1 MADTPFVSILMPT
14 YNSGRLLEASV
25 RSILRQTLKEFEL
38 IIVDD
43 HSTDNSVEAIRRL
56 HDQRIVIVRNPENR
70 GVSAAR
76 NIAARLASAPLLACM
91 DADDISLPSRLEHET
106 RIFGQTTDLALLG
119 SCAYLIDGDGRRFD
133 TMDIETSE
141 TAIRRNVLRKNPMIH
156 SSVMIRASIFNNAGG
171 YPEDTNL
178 GEDYGLWT
186 RIIPQ
191 HRTIN
196 LPDRLIEYRIHSNQT
211 SLMRAPA
218 MRRAAGNIQRQA
230 WAQLISNDLSS
241 DILPPSRT
249 QCYSKLAG
257 CDGSLGN
264 DYLYWASLYRR
275 KGDTRTAFKAIL
287 KGLCVAPLCPRL
299 YAAALPQ
306 RLVASVRHAAIN
318 IIRRIDNSAD

>member
-1 MADTPFVSILMPT
+1 MPT
-14 YNSGRLLEASV
+14 FNSGGMLEHAV
-25 RSILRQTLKEFEL
+25 RSILNQTLLDLEL
-38 IIVDD
+38 IIIDD
-43 HSTDNSVEAIRRL
+43 DSTDNSLETIRHIR
-56 HDQRIVIVRNPENR
+56 DKRIILVRNLDNK
-70 GVSAAR
+70 GVSASR
-76 NIAARLASAPLLACM
+76 NIGARLANAPLIACM
-91 DADDISLPSRLEHET
+91 DADDISLPFRLEYQSQ
-106 RIFGQTTDLALLG
+106 IFGQLPDLALLG
-119 SCAYLIDGDGRRFD
+119 SCAYLIDADGRRFD
-133 TMDIETSE
+133 TMDVETSE

-156 SSVMIRASIFNNAGG
+156 SSVMIRASIFNKAGG

-178 GEDYGLWT
+178 GEDYALWNS
-186 RIIPQ
+186 IIPQ

-241 DILPPSRT
+241 DILPPART
-249 QCYSKLAG
+249 PCYSKLAG

>member
-1 MADTPFVSILMPT
+1 MPT
-14 YNSGRLLEASV
+14 FNSGGMLEHAV
-25 RSILRQTLKEFEL
+25 RSILNQTLLDLEL
-38 IIVDD
+38 IIIDD
-43 HSTDNSVEAIRRL
+43 DSTDNSLETIRHIR
-56 HDQRIVIVRNPENR
+56 DKRIIIVRNLVNR
-70 GVSAAR
+70 GVSASR
-76 NIAARLASAPLLACM
+76 NIGARLANAPLIACM
-91 DADDISLPSRLEHET
+91 DADDISLPFRLEYQSQ
-106 RIFGQTTDLALLG
+106 IFGQLPDLALLG
-119 SCAYLIDGDGRRFD
+119 SCAYLIDANGRRFD
-133 TMDIETSE
+133 TMDVETCE
-141 TAIRRNVLRKNPMIH
+141 TTIRRNVLRKNPIIH
-156 SSVMIRASIFNNAGG
+156 SSVMIRASIFNKAGG

-178 GEDYGLWT
+178 GEDYALWT

-230 WAQLISNDLSS
+230 WAQLIRNDLS
-241 DILPPSRT
+241 DNILPPART
-249 QCYSKLAG
+249 PCYSKLAG

-264 DYLYWASLYRR
+264 DYLYWARLYRR